1 MLLLFLPKV
10 SARCEYIFNLIFK
23 DEFQID
29 YRTTTDIVEFQHY
42 SQEKI
47 NYSNSKISQ
56 EFFIKATPLLFE
68 NQIIK
73 QHIQVAQK
81 HGTKVIFPNDNDDI
95 GFDIFAA
102 TFYLISR
109 YEEYLPFSPDQFGR
123 FKAEDSL
130 AFQNQFLTIP
140 VVNIWINILKNSLK
154 EKFPLIGIKSTAFNA
169 IVTYDIDVA
178 FKYNGRN
185 IGRTVGSVL
194 KDLSAFKIKDIQ
206 ERINVLLRKQK
217 DPWDTYH
224 DLKKIILQNKLSSI
238 FFFLLSDKSRHDRN
252 LNYQQPIMKKLVNKI
267 AMFSEIGIHPS
278 FYSSTFPE
286 KILIEKER
294 LENLASAKITKSR
307 QHYLK
312 FSLPDTY
319 ISLVAAGI
327 TEDYSMGFSG
337 KPGFR
342 AGSCRPFYFY
352 DLKNEKQI
360 DLKIFPITFME
371 STLNISLNPNEALE
385 KIFLLLEEV
394 KNVDGTFIS
403 LWHNH
408 TISKTDDYKE
418 WKNIH
423 EKMIQKM
430 SGYLQ

>member
-1 MLLLFLPKV
+1 MLLLFLSKLSP
-10 SARCEYIFNLIFK
+10 RCEYIFNLIFK

-29 YRTTTDIVEFQHY
+29 FRTTTDIVEFQHH

-267 AMFSEIGIHPS
+267 AMFS
-278 FYSSTFPE
+278 
-286 KILIEKER
+286 
-294 LENLASAKITKSR
+294 
-307 QHYLK
+307 
-312 FSLPDTY
+312 
-319 ISLVAAGI
+319 
-327 TEDYSMGFSG
+327 
-337 KPGFR
+337 
-342 AGSCRPFYFY
+342 
-352 DLKNEKQI
+352 
-360 DLKIFPITFME
+360 
-371 STLNISLNPNEALE
+371 
-385 KIFLLLEEV
+385 
-394 KNVDGTFIS
+394 
-403 LWHNH
+403 
-408 TISKTDDYKE
+408 
-418 WKNIH
+418 
-423 EKMIQKM
+423 
-430 SGYLQ
+430 